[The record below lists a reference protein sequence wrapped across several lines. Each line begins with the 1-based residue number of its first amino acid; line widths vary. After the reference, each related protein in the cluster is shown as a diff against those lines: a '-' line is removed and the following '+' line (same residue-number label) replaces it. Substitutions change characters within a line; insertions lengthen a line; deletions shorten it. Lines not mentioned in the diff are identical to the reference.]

1 MTVRGALVY
10 LVLWSPLVLV
20 YAMLIGGPSG
30 QPTDEAILGALQTVG
45 MAALLG
51 VPALAWAQRLA
62 SRQLDAR
69 EGSTHWSPVA
79 GHVLGAL
86 VYAVLW
92 AAYIVHGINETIGDV
107 QETIAAVRAWILWQ
121 LFFGVIVYAVL
132 AGVTWALL
140 FGERTRQREARLREV
155 EAERTRAEL
164 TVLRAKVDPH
174 FLYNALHTA
183 TSLVRHHPAAAEQA
197 LEHLATLLRYVLDP
211 ARGARELVP
220 LDEELQFVELYLAI
234 ERTRLG
240 ERLQVVMDIDDEARD
255 MPVPSLSLQPLV
267 ENAIRHGLAPRPR
280 GGTITVRALVR
291 EQQLELSVSDDGL
304 GADMAAQ
311 DRASRADCE
320 ASARNTGASTGA
332 STSTGI
338 GLDALRK
345 RLAARFGSAAT
356 LDVQTA
362 PGAGFSVRLL
372 LPV

>member
-10 LVLWSPLVLV
+10 LVLWSPLVLI
-20 YAMLIGGPSG
+20 YALLIGGPNQ
-30 QPTDEAILGALQTVG
+30 QPIDEAVNGALMTVG

-51 VPALAWAQRLA
+51 LPSLWWARRLGVRLLDAPEGA
-62 SRQLDAR
+62 SRRGLL
-69 EGSTHWSPVA
+69 A
-79 GHVLGAL
+79 GHVAGAL
-86 VYAVLW
+86 LYALCW
-92 AAYIVHGINETIGDV
+92 AAYIVYGINDVLGSLDETIV
-107 QETIAAVRAWILWQ
+107 AVRSWILWQ
-121 LFFGVIVYAVL
+121 VFFGTIVYAVL
-132 AGVTWALL
+132 ASVVWAALA
-140 FGERTRQREARLREV
+140 GERSRQREARLHEL

-164 TVLRAKVDPH
+164 AVLRAKVDPH

-183 TSLVRHHPAAAEQA
+183 TSLVRHNPAAAEQA

-291 EQQLELSVSDDGL
+291 AQQLELSVSDDGL

-311 DRASRADCE
+311 DRASRADAETC
-320 ASARNTGASTGA
+320 SRGTGASTGA

>member
-1 MTVRGALVY
+1 VTVRGALVY
-10 LVLWSPLVLV
+10 LVLWSPLVLI
-20 YAMLIGGPSG
+20 YALLIGGPNQ
-30 QPTDEAILGALQTVG
+30 QPIDQAVTGALMTVG

-51 VPALAWAQRLA
+51 LPSLWWARRLGVRLLDTPEGA
-62 SRQLDAR
+62 SRRGLL
-69 EGSTHWSPVA
+69 A
-79 GHVLGAL
+79 GHVAGAL
-86 VYAVLW
+86 LYALLW
-92 AAYIVHGINETIGDV
+92 AAYIVQGINDVLGNLDETLA
-107 QETIAAVRAWILWQ
+107 TVRPWILWQ
-121 LFFGVIVYAVL
+121 LFFGMIVYAVL
-132 AGVTWALL
+132 ASVVWAALS
-140 FGERTRQREARLREV
+140 GERSRQRDARLREV

-164 TVLRAKVDPH
+164 AVLRARVDPH

-197 LEHLATLLRYVLDP
+197 LEHLASLLRYVLDP

-267 ENAIRHGLAPRPR
+267 ENAIRHGLAPRPQ
-280 GGTITVRALVR
+280 GGTITVRALAR
-291 EQQLELSVSDDGL
+291 ERQLELSVSDDGL
-304 GADMAAQ
+304 GADPAAH
-311 DRASRADCE
+311 DRASRVDSGE
-320 ASARNTGASTGA
+320 SARGAGASS

-345 RLAARFGSAAT
+345 RLAARFGAAAT